1 MKIMKWV
8 LESKKQ
14 IQDYGTKLFILV
26 IYAFLYSVA
35 LNIFW
40 RNGNIYAGGI
50 TGISQIITTLFE
62 KLTTH
67 RLPIAMVYYVLNIP
81 LFILGW
87 FVVDRKFVLFTAI
100 GVTFASFAIE
110 ITPMLQLTDDPII
123 CAVFGGAISG
133 YSLGLA
139 LKNGLSTG
147 GMDVVLLSL
156 RKLTGKSVGRL
167 SLIINGVIMLAAG
180 FIFGWPHAFYSL
192 LSIFVGAKATDLV
205 YVKHKKVQVMII
217 TQKPK
222 LVVAKLQE
230 QLSRGITIINHAKGA
245 YQQKEQAILITV
257 ITRYE
262 MEILKEIMKT
272 VDSSAFVSVSQ
283 DIEIL
288 SDFKELEII

>member
-1 MKIMKWV
+1 MIDWV
-8 LESKKQ
+8 LGSKKQ

-26 IYAFLYSVA
+26 IYAFMYSVA

-50 TGISQIITTLFE
+50 TGISQIITTVLE
-62 KLTTH
+62 NISGQPI
-67 RLPIAMVYYVLNIP
+67 PIAIVYYVLNIP
-81 LFILGW
+81 LFLLGW
-87 FVVDRKFVLFTAI
+87 FVVDRKFVLFTVI

-110 ITPMLQLTDDPII
+110 IMPVIQLTNDPII

-147 GMDVVLLSL
+147 GMDIVLLSL
-156 RKLTGKSVGRL
+156 RKLTGKSVGRI
-167 SLIINGVIMLAAG
+167 SMIINGIIVLTAG

-217 TQKPK
+217 TQKPE
-222 LVVAKLQE
+222 LVIEKLQE
-230 QLSRGITIINHAKGA
+230 KLSRGITVIYHAKGA
-245 YQQKEQAILITV
+245 YQQKDQAILITV
-257 ITRYE
+257 ITRHE
-262 MEILKEIMKT
+262 MDILKEIMK
-272 VDSSAFVSVSQ
+272 VIDPSAFVSVSQ

>member
-1 MKIMKWV
+1 MIDWV
-8 LESKKQ
+8 LGSKKQ

-26 IYAFLYSVA
+26 IYAFMYSVA

-50 TGISQIITTLFE
+50 TGISQIITTVLE
-62 KLTTH
+62 NITGQPI
-67 RLPIAMVYYVLNIP
+67 PIAIVYYVLNIP
-81 LFILGW
+81 LFLLGW
-87 FVVDRKFVLFTAI
+87 FVVDRKFVLFTVI

-110 ITPMLQLTDDPII
+110 IMPVIQLTNDPII

-147 GMDVVLLSL
+147 GMDIVLLSL
-156 RKLTGKSVGRL
+156 RKLTGKSVGRI
-167 SLIINGVIMLAAG
+167 SMIINGIIVLTAG

-217 TQKPK
+217 TQKPE
-222 LVVAKLQE
+222 LVIEKLQE
-230 QLSRGITIINHAKGA
+230 KLSRGITVIYHAKGA
-245 YQQKEQAILITV
+245 YQQKDQAILITV

-262 MEILKEIMKT
+262 MEILKEIMK
-272 VDSSAFVSVSQ
+272 VIDPSAFVSVSQ
-283 DIEIL
+283 DVEIL